1 MNCWRSYLAGYFAGV
16 GNNLVFWRARKSLFM
31 LPKGVHIE
39 GVPSELEA
47 LLAKDAKAKAFFE
60 SLTKGYKQGYCDWVG
75 SAKQAETRQVRAE
88 KALKMLQNK
97 QKTLKT

>member
-1 MNCWRSYLAGYFAGV
+1 
-16 GNNLVFWRARKSLFM
+16 M
-31 LPKGVHIE
+31 LKKGEHIE
-39 GVPSELEA
+39 RVPAEIAGPLKTDGEA
-47 LLAKDAKAKAFFE
+47 PEILDAL
-60 SLTKGYKQGYCDWVG
+60 SKGYKQGYCDWVG